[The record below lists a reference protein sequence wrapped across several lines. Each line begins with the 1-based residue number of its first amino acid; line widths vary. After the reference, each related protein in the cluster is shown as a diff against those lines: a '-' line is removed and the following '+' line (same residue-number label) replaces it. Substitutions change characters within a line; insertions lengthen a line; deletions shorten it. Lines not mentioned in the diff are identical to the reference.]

1 MTLNETKLHE
11 FMGKMVGDMGAAIG
25 TALVIIGDRLGLY
38 KTLAGLGPMN
48 SHQLAEKTGT
58 SERYVREWLASQ
70 AASGYVEHHPETN
83 RFSMTP
89 EQVAVFADE
98 DSPTYVCGG
107 FYSIASVI
115 ADEPK
120 ITSAFRTGEGVA
132 WGDRHPCLF
141 CGTAKFFRPGYR
153 VHLISSWIPALEG
166 VKEKLE
172 SGAKVADVGCGHG
185 HSTLI
190 MAEAFPNSQFFGFDI
205 HAPSIEEAHGL
216 AKEMGITNVRFEVA
230 SAKTYPGHD
239 YDLVTFFDCLHDMGD
254 PVGAAA
260 QVKTSLNSDGT
271 WLIVEP
277 FANDKLED
285 NLNPIGRV
293 YYGFSTTVCTP
304 ASLSQEVGTALGT
317 QAGEARLK
325 EVVTSGG
332 FTRFRRAT
340 ETPLNLILEAKP

>member
-25 TALVIIGDRLGLY
+25 TALVLIGDRLGLY
-38 KTLAGLGPMN
+38 KTLAALGPLTSN
-48 SHQLAEKTGT
+48 QLAEQTGT
-58 SERYVREWLASQ
+58 AERYVREWLAGQ
-70 AASGYVEHHPETN
+70 AASGYVEYHPDTN
-83 RFSMTP
+83 KFSMTP
-89 EQVAVFADE
+89 EQATVLADE
-98 DSPTYVCGG
+98 ESPAYICGG

-115 ADEPK
+115 MDEPK
-120 ITSAFRTGEGVA
+120 ITDAFRTGHGLA
-132 WGDRHPCLF
+132 WGDHHECLF
-141 CGTAKFFRPGYR
+141 CGTAKFFRPGYK
-153 VHLISSWIPALEG
+153 VHLISSWIPALKG

-172 SGAKVADVGCGHG
+172 GGAMVADVGCGHG

-190 MAEAFPNSQFFGFDI
+190 MAEAFPNSQFIGFDI
-205 HAPSIEEAHGL
+205 HGPSISEAQQM
-216 AKEMGITNVRFEVA
+216 AKEMRLTNVRFEVA
-230 SAKTYPGHD
+230 SAKTYPGNR

-254 PVGAAA
+254 PEGAAA
-260 QVKTSLNSDGT
+260 HVKASLDSDGT

-277 FANDKLED
+277 FAHDKLED

-304 ASLSQEVGTALGT
+304 ASLSQEVGKALGT

-325 EVVTSGG
+325 EVVTAGG